1 MIFFGCKKRDQQ
13 KVFWLL
19 NQQFGNW
26 KKRNKFGCFWLQF
39 GCNSVAFDCNSVAFG
54 CNLSISVLILVLLN
68 DVVWVQ
74 IELQNE
80 NLEEWKTFPI
90 SGVEQYAW
98 VSNCA
103 EYSVKM
109 WL

>member
-1 MIFFGCKKRDQQ
+1 MSNLATDE
-13 KVFWLL
+13 
-19 NQQFGNW
+19 
-26 KKRNKFGCFWLQF
+26 RNKFGCD
-39 GCNSVAFDCNSVAFG
+39 SVAFDCNWVAFG
-54 CNLSISVLILVLLN
+54 CNLSISVLIFVLVK
-68 DVVWVQ
+68 DVVWVK

>member
-1 MIFFGCKKRDQQ
+1 MIFLVVKKETKKRFFGCEKSN
-13 KVFWLL
+13 LTTE
-19 NQQFGNW
+19 
-26 KKRNKFGCFWLQF
+26 KRNKFGCFWLQF
-39 GCNSVAFDCNSVAFG
+39 GFNSVAFDCNSVAFG

-68 DVVWVQ
+68 DVVWVK
-74 IELQNE
+74 IELQKE
-80 NLEEWKTFPI
+80 NHEEWKTFPI